1 MISQKRITG
10 KQLAG
15 ALTMALGLLG
25 SAPAL
30 AQGRCFIPVQFCD
43 GCTINTVMSVAQNGR
58 CTVEQLNF
66 QAGLISLRVTRKA
79 QNGIAATS
87 VNAYGY
93 SPRPGFTGQDSF
105 SVEVRF
111 RLQSGTVQTTNV
123 NYAVTVG
130 R

>member
-1 MISQKRITG
+1 MTSPKHIAAR
-10 KQLAG
+10 QLLP
-15 ALTMALGLLG
+15 ALVLGLGLG
-25 SAPAL
+25 GAAPAM

-43 GCTINTVMSVAQNGR
+43 GCTIDTVMSVAPGGR

-66 QAGLISLRVTRKA
+66 EGGLISLRVTRKA

-93 SPRPGFTGQDSF
+93 SPRPGFSGQDAF

-123 NYAVTVG
+123 NYTVTV

>member
-1 MISQKRITG
+1 MTSQKLITAR
-10 KQLAG
+10 QL
-15 ALTMALGLLG
+15 LPVMALVLTLGG

-58 CTVEQLNF
+58 CTVEQMTF
-66 QAGLISLRVTRKA
+66 PGGLVSLRVTRKA

-93 SPRPGFTGQDSF
+93 SPKPGFSGQDAF
-105 SVEVRF
+105 SVEIKFKTSAGIVE
-111 RLQSGTVQTTNV
+111 STNV
-123 NYAVTVG
+123 NYTVTV